1 MKKFKNKK
9 KYINNK
15 KNDNK
20 KFNIVSVISMV
31 LIVLI
36 CSSILIFVG
45 FSMYIYMNAPE
56 FDTSLL
62 YKNESSN
69 IYDNKGDLIASI
81 GSEKRQIVKY
91 DELPE
96 VLIDAI
102 VATEDSRFFIHDGVD
117 IYRFTKAGLGY
128 LIVYGGQVFKLD
140 LVMTSV
146 IILGIL
152 AGIMYGAVLLIEKFI
167 QKRI

>member
-1 MKKFKNKK
+1 MCFVQNVKHIISILVYNNIMKKFKNKK

-15 KNDNK
+15 KNDNN

-56 FDTSLL
+56 FNTSLL

-91 DELPE
+91 DPK
-96 VLIDAI
+96 
-102 VATEDSRFFIHDGVD
+102 R
-117 IYRFTKAGLGY
+117 
-128 LIVYGGQVFKLD
+128 
-140 LVMTSV
+140 LV
-146 IILGIL
+146 IL
-152 AGIMYGAVLLIEKFI
+152 
-167 QKRI
+167 

>member
-15 KNDNK
+15 KNDNN

-56 FDTSLL
+56 FNTSLL

-69 IYDNKGDLIASI
+69 IYDNKGDLCYQKLKTGNVINFY
-81 GSEKRQIVKY
+81 GSLCQNHEV
-91 DELPE
+91 ELYE
-96 VLIDAI
+96 F
-102 VATEDSRFFIHDGVD
+102 ENYS
-117 IYRFTKAGLGY
+117 
-128 LIVYGGQVFKLD
+128 
-140 LVMTSV
+140 
-146 IILGIL
+146 
-152 AGIMYGAVLLIEKFI
+152 
-167 QKRI
+167 